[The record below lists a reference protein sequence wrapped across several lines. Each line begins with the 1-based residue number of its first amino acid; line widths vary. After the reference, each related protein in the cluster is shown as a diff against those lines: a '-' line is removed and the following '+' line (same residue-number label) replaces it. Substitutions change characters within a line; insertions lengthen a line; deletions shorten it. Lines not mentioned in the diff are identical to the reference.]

1 MTTNHPTRRRIALFP
16 ALAAFALALPLGAA
30 AQGFPDKPIRLVIP
44 YAAGGTT
51 DIMARV
57 LQEPLQ
63 KALGQP
69 IIVDNKPGA
78 GGALAAREVI
88 RSKAD
93 GYTLFFVNNGNLA
106 VVPFVQ
112 KEANYDGV
120 KDFTSVALV
129 SSAPMVAV
137 VPASL
142 PVNDLK
148 GFVEYAKKNPI
159 AYASAGIG
167 SFGQLATELLASKAG
182 LKMTHIPYK
191 GQGPTTTA
199 VIAGEVQLLVT
210 TPSAAMNDFIAQKRL
225 KLLAVTSPEPSPLEP
240 GTPTIASLYPG
251 YAAESW
257 FAIVGPAGM
266 PADVVAKLNDAI
278 TKALQIPDVQQKFT
292 TFGVIVRTAT
302 PQRLSQMTVDEVARW
317 TPVIRDNNI
326 RSE

>member
-1 MTTNHPTRRRIALFP
+1 MNRFARLF
-16 ALAAFALALPLGAA
+16 AA
-30 AQGFPDKPIRLVIP
+30 ALLAIPAALWAQGYPDKPIRLVIP

-51 DIMARV
+51 DVMARV

-63 KALGQP
+63 KTLGQP
-69 IIVDNKPGA
+69 LIVDNKPGA

-88 RSKAD
+88 RSKPD

-112 KEANYDGV
+112 KDANYDGI
-120 KDFTSVALV
+120 KDFTSIALV

-142 PVNDLK
+142 PVNDLR
-148 GFVEYAKKNPI
+148 GFIDYAKTHQLS
-159 AYASAGIG
+159 YATAGIG
-167 SFGQLATELLASKAG
+167 SFGHLASELLASRAG

-210 TPSAAMNDFIAQKRL
+210 TPSGAMNDFIAQKRL
-225 KLLAVTSPEPSPLEP
+225 KLLAVTSPEQSPLEP
-240 GTPTIASLYPG
+240 GTPTIAQTFPG
-251 YAAESW
+251 YVAESW

-266 PADVVAKLNDAI
+266 PAEVVAKLNDAI
-278 TKALQIPDVQQKFT
+278 SKALLLPDVRQKFA
-292 TFGVIVRTAT
+292 TFGVIPKTGSPKKLAEMTAE
-302 PQRLSQMTVDEVARW
+302 EVARW

-326 RSE
+326 RAE